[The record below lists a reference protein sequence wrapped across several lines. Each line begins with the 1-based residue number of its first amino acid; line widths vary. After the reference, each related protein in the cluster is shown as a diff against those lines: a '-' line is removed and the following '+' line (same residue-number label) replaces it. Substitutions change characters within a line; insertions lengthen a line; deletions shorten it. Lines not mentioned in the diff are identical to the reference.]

1 MKNYEQFKRLIMFV
15 IGIVIISLLVLTFA
29 FVWYTQYN
37 DSIIMPFVNR
47 GNWLVIAIYLVL
59 LVLFQRI
66 YNGYKV
72 GYLKR
77 SDVIYSQTLS
87 VLITNVITY
96 FQVSLIGRGLVNPV
110 PFFLMTLVDILLIIL
125 WTYGANAIYS
135 KLYPPHKMIIV
146 YGSDLADSLSFKMS
160 RRADKYEIRNAI
172 SIEEGLEAIQKEIL
186 QYESVIICDVKAPE
200 RNRLLKFCFENSIRT
215 YITPKLSDIIIRS
228 ADEIHLFDTPLLLCR
243 NMGLSFEQ
251 RVIKRFMDIVLSVVF
266 LLVASPFMVLT
277 AIAIKAYDRGPVFF
291 KQKRCTLNK
300 KVFEIY
306 KFRSMIV
313 DAEKDGIAMP
323 AVDHD
328 PRITPIGRFIRKTR
342 LDELPQLFNVLKG
355 DMSIVGPRPERV
367 EHVEAYSREIPEFS
381 YRLKVKG
388 GLTGYAQIMGKY
400 NTSAYDKLKLDLM
413 YIENYSLLLDLKLL
427 FMTVKVMFMKDSTE
441 GFHKQNIT
449 SNVDQGNAIEK
460 NN

>member
-1 MKNYEQFKRLIMFV
+1 M
-15 IGIVIISLLVLTFA
+15 
-29 FVWYTQYN
+29 
-37 DSIIMPFVNR
+37 
-47 GNWLVIAIYLVL
+47 
-59 LVLFQRI
+59 
-66 YNGYKV
+66 
-72 GYLKR
+72 
-77 SDVIYSQTLS
+77 
-87 VLITNVITY
+87 
-96 FQVSLIGRGLVNPV
+96 
-110 PFFLMTLVDILLIIL
+110 
-125 WTYGANAIYS
+125 
-135 KLYPPHKMIIV
+135 
-146 YGSDLADSLSFKMS
+146 
-160 RRADKYEIRNAI
+160 
-172 SIEEGLEAIQKEIL
+172 
-186 QYESVIICDVKAPE
+186 
-200 RNRLLKFCFENSIRT
+200 NS
-215 YITPKLSDIIIRS
+215 
-228 ADEIHLFDTPLLLCR
+228 
-243 NMGLSFEQ
+243 G
-251 RVIKRFMDIVLSVVF
+251 VIKRFMDIVLSVVF
-266 LLVASPFMVLT
+266 LLVASPFMLLT